1 MQQPEPKQCWKASH
15 HQWHPNTNSIPSPMA
30 SQHQWNPITDGI
42 PPPSPEGHSSS
53 AAVLPLQHVPLFA
66 LSSALSI
73 NFIMIYEDVLFIFF
87 SLLCQAGMEGPHLFI
102 VQ

>member
-1 MQQPEPKQCWKASH
+1 MQQSEPEQCWMASH
-15 HQWHPNTNSIPSPMA
+15 HQWHPNTNSIP
-30 SQHQWNPITDGI
+30 
-42 PPPSPEGHSSS
+42 PPSPEGRGSS
-53 AAVLPLQHVPLFA
+53 APTLPLQHVPLFA

-73 NFIMIYEDVLFIFF
+73 NFSLIYEDVLFIFF